1 MSGESIA
8 ENGSESRPE
17 SFRHEYRKTPKRA
30 FLMGACGLVLGLF
43 AGYSIGA
50 ESIPPAALPIPG
62 SARTL
67 QQPTEDLI
75 PGDGTFL
82 VGTEE
87 EPADVQPG
95 LYRSS
100 GNVTPCTWRRAK
112 DATGESDSIIA
123 RDTSL
128 GDAYVQL
135 QGGEFFDSTDCTTW
149 RRVPSFAEH
158 G

>member
-1 MSGESIA
+1 
-8 ENGSESRPE
+8 
-17 SFRHEYRKTPKRA
+17 
-30 FLMGACGLVLGLF
+30 MGACGLVLGLF

-50 ESIPPAALPIPG
+50 DSIPPAALPIGG

-67 QQPTEDLI
+67 QQPTKDLI

-82 VGTEE
+82 VGTKKK
-87 EPADVQPG
+87 PGDVQPG

-112 DATGESDSIIA
+112 DASGERDSTIA
-123 RDTSL
+123 SDTSL

-135 QGGEFFDSTDCTTW
+135 RGGEFFDSTDCTTW
-149 RRVPSFAEH
+149 HRVPPPAEH